1 LKNID
6 KYILNEIKKS
16 FDKGPVNEVI
26 PPHIASLAAQDAAA
40 TAGATGAGATK
51 AAATATRW
59 GWVGGGVAAAVV
71 AGYYI
76 NSYGNKANL
85 GELEF
90 ATYIGTPKYF
100 KDVNKEIPYNML
112 LKRTKKWYYDNQ
124 GGPGWPEHRGMARE
138 FYEHILR
145 KPEFWQ
151 KVHEKEK
158 WVQDKVNGRDDS
170 FWTAEALRKM
180 IRGAYGGNPD
190 RLTDPVSGVV
200 YKPNPFR
207 LEYLKT
213 VIRDEYTAMA
223 EKLDDDIPRMGK
235 WDGAAWGSEEE
246 DFADN
251 YLLSLANMYD
261 EWLNDAVKRTSKR
274 IPAATATAAA
284 NQAAANQAAAAD
296 EEDQGPTMSD
306 PDDQGPPMPDADQG
320 PPAAPAR
327 PRISK
332 TQKQKNLL
340 SGIMDLE
347 ALQAMLLSHGFWGS
361 KAANAAG
368 STKTFSKDG
377 DGSIVADGKYGD
389 ETEEAITN
397 LQKALNKKDAGISV
411 DGWYGKKTHAA
422 LVKNPNVRGS
432 NFEKG
437 KSPVSIKHIS
447 AKLDKKTGDYIG
459 TAKLSTGGEI
469 STRHKRSGQDDTGDI
484 RMSTSAAKDKAKA
497 HISSLKE
504 IQEIIKQEVRNTL
517 MERKSI

>member
-1 LKNID
+1 MKNID

-16 FDKGPVNEVI
+16 FDKGPVNENS
-26 PPHIASLAAQDAAA
+26 PEQIAALIAQDAGGA
-40 TAGATGAGATK
+40 AGASGAGAAET
-51 AAATATRW
+51 AATATRW
-59 GWVGGGVAAAVV
+59 GLAGGGVAAAIV

-100 KDVNKEIPYNML
+100 KAVNKKIPYSML
-112 LKRTKKWYYDNQ
+112 IARTTEWYNKNRKA
-124 GGPGWPEHRGMARE
+124 PGWPDNFKETRA
-138 FYEHILR
+138 FYQKILR

-158 WVQDKVNGRDDS
+158 WVQDKVNGREDS

-190 RLTDPVSGVV
+190 KLTDPVSGVA
-200 YKPNPFR
+200 YKPNPIR
-207 LEYLKT
+207 LEHLMT
-213 VIRDEYTAMA
+213 VIRKEYTAMA
-223 EKLDDDIPRMGK
+223 EDLDDDIDIMGK
-235 WDGAAWGSEEE
+235 WDGAALGDTEEV
-246 DFADN
+246 FADN
-251 YLLSLANMYD
+251 FLLSLANMYD

-274 IPAATATAAA
+274 LPAATAAATATAAA
-284 NQAAANQAAAAD
+284 AA
-296 EEDQGPTMSD
+296 E
-306 PDDQGPPMPDADQG
+306 DDQGPPMPDTDQG
-320 PPAAPAR
+320 PPVSTAR

-347 ALQAMLLSHGFWGS
+347 ALQAKLLSLGFWGS
-361 KAANAAG
+361 KAANAVG

-484 RMSTSAAKDKAKA
+484 GMATAVAKDKANA
-497 HISSLKE
+497 YISSLKE